1 MAIATMNCKV
11 NKKYDVAGNVI
22 GIGYTLNKYKIL
34 PKVMDLDS
42 HKESMKL
49 SSYENLFSYM
59 NDQNL
64 RQLMDI

>member
-1 MAIATMNCKV
+1 MNCKV

-22 GIGYTLNKYKIL
+22 GIDYTLNKYKIL